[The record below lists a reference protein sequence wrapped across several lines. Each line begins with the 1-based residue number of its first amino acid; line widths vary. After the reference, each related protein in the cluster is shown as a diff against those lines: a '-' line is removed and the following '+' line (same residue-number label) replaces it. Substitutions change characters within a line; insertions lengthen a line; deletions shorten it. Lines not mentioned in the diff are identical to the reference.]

1 MTNFAT
7 GSINDE
13 LLFRIDNSIE
23 SRLFHKIV
31 ILVSLGML
39 EASIGVYTGSAVAS
53 SLTASK
59 WSTAQENSMLLS
71 ANFLGLL
78 IGSLIAGLIGDY
90 KGRKVAYQVNL
101 LLFGGFTVLSAF
113 SPNMDML
120 IVCRFLAGIGLGSEI
135 VTGFTFINEFAP
147 VARRGRWCGL
157 VRLFAQRRTFSRP
170 VARRGRWCG
179 LVSLVANCGLP
190 TSILLSALVIPNT
203 SWRVVFFVVGIL
215 AIVLWFFRKDIPE
228 SPRWL
233 ISKGRYEEA
242 ALIVEQLNSAS
253 ITNYRNNDKSKGT
266 ALLKRDQHHNL
277 FVMHTVGV
285 VAAVATNVCS
295 YAFTTWVPTILVSKG
310 ISLSSSLL
318 TSSLMMLGAPFGCLI
333 GLLLLD
339 RIGRKKM
346 IVSAFLMTAILGIA
360 YAKQS
365 TTISAII
372 LGFFLVLFLYVLT
385 ASVTAVY
392 VPELFPTRI
401 RFRCVGIVNAAA
413 KSGNVFMPLFVAFL
427 LAKKQEGLIYASI
440 SVLAIVAMVIVGFFG
455 PETSHRK
462 LR

>member
-1 MTNFAT
+1 M
-7 GSINDE
+7 
-13 LLFRIDNSIE
+13 
-23 SRLFHKIV
+23 
-31 ILVSLGML
+31 
-39 EASIGVYTGSAVAS
+39 
-53 SLTASK
+53 
-59 WSTAQENSMLLS
+59 
-71 ANFLGLL
+71 
-78 IGSLIAGLIGDY
+78 
-90 KGRKVAYQVNL
+90 
-101 LLFGGFTVLSAF
+101 
-113 SPNMDML
+113 
-120 IVCRFLAGIGLGSEI
+120 
-135 VTGFTFINEFAP
+135 
-147 VARRGRWCGL
+147 
-157 VRLFAQRRTFSRP
+157 
-170 VARRGRWCG
+170 
-179 LVSLVANCGLP
+179 
-190 TSILLSALVIPNT
+190 
-203 SWRVVFFVVGIL
+203 GIL

-277 FVMHTVGV
+277 FVMLTVGV

>member
-157 VRLFAQRRTFSRP
+157 V
-170 VARRGRWCG
+170 
-179 LVSLVANCGLP
+179 SLVANCGLP

-277 FVMHTVGV
+277 FVMLTVGV

-440 SVLAIVAMVIVGFFG
+440 SVLAIVAMVIVDFFG

>member
-157 VRLFAQRRTFSRP
+157 V
-170 VARRGRWCG
+170 
-179 LVSLVANCGLP
+179 SLVANCGLP

-277 FVMHTVGV
+277 FVMLTVGV

-346 IVSAFLMTAILGIA
+346 ICISFSDDSDSRNSLRKAINNNFSDNIR
-360 YAKQS
+360 
-365 TTISAII
+365 
-372 LGFFLVLFLYVLT
+372 VLFSIVFVCTHRLCYSCLCSRIISNT
-385 ASVTAVY
+385 N
-392 VPELFPTRI
+392 PFPLRRHSKRCRKIRKCFYATVCSFSPSKETRRSDI
-401 RFRCVGIVNAAA
+401 C
-413 KSGNVFMPLFVAFL
+413 K
-427 LAKKQEGLIYASI
+427 
-440 SVLAIVAMVIVGFFG
+440 
-455 PETSHRK
+455 H
-462 LR
+462 

>member
-1 MTNFAT
+1 MTDSAA
-7 GSINDE
+7 GSIYDE
-13 LLFRIDNSIE
+13 LLLLIDNSAE
-23 SRLFHKIV
+23 SRLFRKIV

-39 EASIGVYTGSAVAS
+39 EASIDVYMGSAVAG

-59 WSTAQENSMLLS
+59 WLTSQETSMFLS

-78 IGSLIAGLIGDY
+78 IGSLIAGLIGDC
-90 KGRKVAYQVNL
+90 KGRKVAYQINL
-101 LLFGGFTVLSAF
+101 LLFGGFTVLGAF

-135 VTGFTFINEFAP
+135 VTGFAFINEFAP

-157 VRLFAQRRTFSRP
+157 V
-170 VARRGRWCG
+170 
-179 LVSLVANCGLP
+179 SLVTNCGLP
-190 TSILLSALVIPNT
+190 TSILLSALIIPNT
-203 SWRVVFFVVGIL
+203 SWRVVFFAVGIL

-233 ISKGRYEEA
+233 ISKGRYREA
-242 ALIVEQLNSAS
+242 ALIVEQLSSAS
-253 ITNYRNNDKSKGT
+253 IATNYGNNDKLKRT
-266 ALLKRDQHHNL
+266 ALQNPDQQDNL
-277 FVMHTVGV
+277 FVMLTVGV
-285 VAAVATNVCS
+285 VAAVAANVCS
-295 YAFTTWVPTILVSKG
+295 YTFTTWVPTILVSKG

-318 TSSLMMLGAPFGCLI
+318 TSSLMMFGAPFGCLMA
-333 GLLLLD
+333 LLLLD
-339 RIGRKKM
+339 KIGRKKM
-346 IVSAFLMTAILGIA
+346 IVLAFLMTAILGIA
-360 YAKQS
+360 YAKQA

-372 LGFFLVLFLYVLT
+372 LGFFLVLFLYILT
-385 ASVTAVY
+385 AAVTAVY

-413 KSGNVFMPLFVAFL
+413 KSGNVFMPLFIAFL
-427 LAKKQEGLIYASI
+427 LAEKQEGLIYVSI
-440 SVLAIVAMVIVGFFG
+440 SGLAIAAMIIVIFFG

>member
-7 GSINDE
+7 GSIDDE
-13 LLFRIDNSIE
+13 LLFRIDNSAE

-39 EASIGVYTGSAVAS
+39 EASIDVYMGSAVAG

-78 IGSLIAGLIGDY
+78 IGSLIAGLIGDC
-90 KGRKVAYQVNL
+90 KGRKVASQVNF
-101 LLFGGFTVLSAF
+101 LLFGGFTVLGAF

-120 IVCRFLAGIGLGSEI
+120 IACRFLAGIGLGSEI

-157 VRLFAQRRTFSRP
+157 V
-170 VARRGRWCG
+170 
-179 LVSLVANCGLP
+179 SLVANCGLP
-190 TSILLSALVIPNT
+190 TSILLSALVIPNN

-253 ITNYRNNDKSKGT
+253 ITNYRNNDKPKGT
-266 ALLKRDQHHNL
+266 ALLNRDQHHNL
-277 FVMHTVGV
+277 FVMLTVGV

-372 LGFFLVLFLYVLT
+372 LGFFLVLFLYILT

-427 LAKKQEGLIYASI
+427 LAKKQEDLIYASI

>member
-1 MTNFAT
+1 
-7 GSINDE
+7 
-13 LLFRIDNSIE
+13 
-23 SRLFHKIV
+23 
-31 ILVSLGML
+31 
-39 EASIGVYTGSAVAS
+39 
-53 SLTASK
+53 
-59 WSTAQENSMLLS
+59 
-71 ANFLGLL
+71 
-78 IGSLIAGLIGDY
+78 
-90 KGRKVAYQVNL
+90 
-101 LLFGGFTVLSAF
+101 
-113 SPNMDML
+113 MDML

-135 VTGFTFINEFAP
+135 VTGFTFINEFA
-147 VARRGRWCGL
+147 
-157 VRLFAQRRTFSRP
+157 P

-277 FVMHTVGV
+277 FVMLTVGV

-440 SVLAIVAMVIVGFFG
+440 SVLAIVAMVIVGFFD